1 MNDGRGKRRVRT
13 ESGIQRQ
20 MGGMANR
27 LEEPMGGVAP
37 EGEGDCQ
44 LCRERF
50 LLSFLTCVGKTQ
62 DFWLLRLLRLWDI
75 WDQRLFLSNVGDL
88 I

>member
-1 MNDGRGKRRVRT
+1 
-13 ESGIQRQ
+13 
-20 MGGMANR
+20 MANR
-27 LEEPMGGVAP
+27 LEEPMRGAP
-37 EGEGDCQ
+37 QSGRGDCQ
-44 LCRERF
+44 LCEGRF
-50 LLSFLTCVGKTQ
+50 LLLFLTCVGKTQ